1 MIRAICAMALAAV
14 LLAQAGAAQAAQ
26 YWTKTRIVG
35 VSAVT
40 HDPDHPE
47 YRNIFWIGVADD
59 GWLPA
64 KCRTLP
70 GLIFPDSE
78 QAMVMLALRAFERGE
93 QVVVKADDGA
103 MIGQYCRLF
112 QITLP
117 ADPMVQPT
125 HHP

>member
-1 MIRAICAMALAAV
+1 MMRALCIIALAAA
-14 LLAQAGAAQAAQ
+14 LFSQTETALAAQ
-26 YWTKTRIVG
+26 YWTKTRVVG

-40 HDPDHPE
+40 RDPDHPE

-59 GWLPA
+59 AWLPP
-64 KCRTLP
+64 KCRALP

-78 QAMVMLALRAFERGE
+78 QALVALAMRAFERGE
-93 QVVVKADDGA
+93 PVVVKADDGA

-117 ADPMVQPT
+117 ADPKP
-125 HHP
+125 